1 MLINHLLCRP
11 EVGATVICDW
21 LMLVLGL
28 EMLGVGCTADQ
39 GLLPLTLGPSVVTMM
54 RSTAT
59 CARFAAT

>member
-1 MLINHLLCRP
+1 M
-11 EVGATVICDW
+11 TCDW